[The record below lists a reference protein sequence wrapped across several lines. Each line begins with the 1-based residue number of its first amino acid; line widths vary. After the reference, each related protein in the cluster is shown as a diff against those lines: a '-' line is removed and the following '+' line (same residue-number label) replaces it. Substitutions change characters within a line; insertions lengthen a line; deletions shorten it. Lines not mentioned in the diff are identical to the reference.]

1 MEYNGWKNEL
11 KEDRGALQSYRKKDY
26 STFFFNFTGDRF
38 IGIHLEWQ
46 GQLYFFI
53 NVYSAGDIRSR
64 RKLWDDLCD
73 VKNKF

>member
-26 STFFFNFTGDRF
+26 STFFFKFTGDRF

-46 GQLYFFI
+46 GQLNF
-53 NVYSAGDIRSR
+53 
-64 RKLWDDLCD
+64 
-73 VKNKF
+73 